1 MLQAAENPSAE
12 AHLSPS
18 PHEILQFE
26 DVKPSQVD
34 VQPQDIY
41 PSFTQS
47 IASSRPIEPQPV
59 VIDRKAAK
67 TAFRSA
73 ISKIAQV
80 RNISSPILKVITI
93 KRYIDELMAAINGV
107 AS

>member
-1 MLQAAENPSAE
+1 MLQAVENPATE

-26 DVKPSQVD
+26 EVKPSQAGGE
-34 VQPQDIY
+34 PQDIY

-47 IASSRPIEPQPV
+47 IASSRPVDPQPV
-59 VIDRKAAK
+59 VYDRKAAK

-93 KRYIDELMAAINGV
+93 KRYLDELMSAINGV